1 MSVRLPVWRLNEHL
15 TKLLRM
21 QHLHVIGT
29 SVPVQFLVVVT
40 PHLEITILVV
50 NLLKKKNKIGRYG
63 VEFKAGG
70 FFCNEI
76 LRQ

>member
-15 TKLLRM
+15 TELLRM

-40 PHLEITILVV
+40 PHLEITILVK
-50 NLLKKKNKIGRYG
+50 NLLKKIKLVVMEWNLRLE
-63 VEFKAGG
+63 V
-70 FFCNEI
+70 FFVMKY
-76 LRQ
+76 

>member
-15 TKLLRM
+15 TELLRM

-40 PHLEITILVV
+40 PHLEITVLVV
-50 NLLKKKNKIGRYG
+50 NLLKNKIGRYG